1 MTRREELRQA
11 HEDALFALMMD
22 YVAEE
27 EGKKELEETM
37 RFWMIR
43 RQRFPR
49 KCAGRA

>member
-27 EGKKELEETM
+27 DGNHV
-37 RFWMIR
+37 
-43 RQRFPR
+43 
-49 KCAGRA
+49 